1 MTARTCVFRLDTAF
15 LDSQVS
21 DFSSALDQAVSRG
34 SSLQSLL
41 DRFSGDIDSALANV
55 ILGDGVSTSLA
66 DGSIEVLY
74 RPRLGGNFEL
84 LISALRTAERNDVLG
99 HESSPNVEEVS
110 VGTTDSTLRG
120 NHGGEGA

>member
-1 MTARTCVFRLDTAF
+1 
-15 LDSQVS
+15 
-21 DFSSALDQAVSRG
+21 
-34 SSLQSLL
+34 
-41 DRFSGDIDSALANV
+41 
-55 ILGDGVSTSLA
+55 
-66 DGSIEVLY
+66 LY

>member
-1 MTARTCVFRLDTAF
+1 MTMRICVFRLDPSF
-15 LDSQVS
+15 LENQVR
-21 DFSSALDQAVSRG
+21 DFSLALEQGAPKG

-41 DRFSGDIDSALANV
+41 DRLSCDIDRALSDV
-55 ILGDGVSTSLA
+55 VLGDGVSTSLA

-74 RPRLGGNFEL
+74 RPRLGTDFDL
-84 LISALRTAERNDVLG
+84 LISAFRAAERNDVFG

-120 NHGGEGA
+120 SHGREGV